1 MIYYLLLLTKE
12 ELAQLPE
19 NIQIVQNFGN
29 VIVRWEEDNGE
40 VTHTNG
46 EHVYLQSENKYNIE
60 IFFKDILKKDKI
72 VMGYGNPMLQQ
83 FREISTNDFIA
94 HL

>member
-29 VIVRWEEDNGE
+29 VIVRWEEDGQ

-46 EHVYLQSENKYNIE
+46 EHVYLRSENKENFNA
-60 IFFKDILKKDKI
+60 FFKDILKKDK
-72 VMGYGNPMLQQ
+72 VVVGYGNPMLQQ
-83 FREISTNDFIA
+83 FREVPTYDFIKYF
-94 HL
+94 